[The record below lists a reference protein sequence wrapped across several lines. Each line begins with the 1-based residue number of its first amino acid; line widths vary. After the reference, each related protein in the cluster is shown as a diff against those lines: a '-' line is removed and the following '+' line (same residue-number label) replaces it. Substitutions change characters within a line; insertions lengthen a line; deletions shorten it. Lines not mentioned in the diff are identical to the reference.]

1 MSTHRLS
8 PQDFELLSAY
18 ADGETLQEENLAAKE
33 LISKHAEAS
42 AFLRNREALK
52 RRLQTACG
60 HVKAPDHLRLAC
72 LQAIESASTTVQ
84 TPRTARTPSLYITLA
99 AAAVAIAA
107 LLFMMQYARVTPD
120 EPILVQE
127 SGYSMETYVHE
138 HYQHDL
144 PELRTASDVSEAQQ
158 QIKLLW
164 DIEMTVPELKQA
176 SFTGFTYAEFVT
188 GYHTPLLAYT
198 THDTGE
204 VIVIFA
210 FDMNHLDE
218 YAALHR
224 DEQAVR
230 TCTDPDSVHIKD
242 VAGQHVVSWKW
253 DDTWYAGISQNHG
266 EMLAARLPISN

>member
-8 PQDFELLSAY
+8 HKDFELLSAY
-18 ADGETLQEENLAAKE
+18 ADGETLQDENRVAE
-33 LISKHAEAS
+33 DLINTHPIAS
-42 AFLRNREALK
+42 AFLRNEKALK
-52 RRLQTACG
+52 SRLRSACSQ
-60 HVKAPDHLRLAC
+60 VKAPDHLRVAC
-72 LQAIESASTTVQ
+72 LTAIETGSNTERSTPTSKRQ
-84 TPRTARTPSLYITLA
+84 SLYITMA
-99 AAAVAIAA
+99 AAALAVAA
-107 LLFMMQYARVTPD
+107 LLFAVQYTGMMNE
-120 EPILVQE
+120 EPISIQAAA
-127 SGYSMETYVHE
+127 YNMETYVHE
-138 HYQHDL
+138 HYQHAL
-144 PELRTASDVSEAQQ
+144 PELRTAESVTDAQQ

-176 SFTGFTYAEFVT
+176 SFTGFTYAEFVS

-224 DEQAVR
+224 DEQAVS
-230 TCTDPDSVHIKD
+230 TCTHPDSVHIKD